1 MTCSQ
6 CGASTPLPADLRIPT
21 FHCAYCNAALSTTA
35 YAGVGAVRVD
45 EMGAFFN
52 AVVESGSAEGHVA
65 PKLVHGTAGMR
76 RMPCFACTAEIEIP
90 LDVTISRVT
99 CTSCG
104 RDAAVNRYISDVE
117 RLQIDMARQV
127 SGNAELKRLIAEGVQ
142 CKRCNAQNT
151 FGDPVP
157 VQLEC
162 TSCRGVILISDYVA
176 SDAVDRSRL
185 RANAY
190 AMRDNLIAKR
200 TASGNRN
207 AIVIVAIIVVVIAIA
222 LGIALTR

>member
-1 MTCSQ
+1 MVCSQ
-6 CGASTPLPADLRIPT
+6 CGASTPLPADLRAPT
-21 FHCAYCNAALSTTA
+21 FHCAYCNAELSTAA

-52 AVVESGSAEGHVA
+52 AVVETGTAEGHVA

-76 RMPCFACTAEIEIP
+76 RMPCFACKTEIDIP
-90 LDVTISRVT
+90 LDVTISKVT

-104 RDAAVNRYISDVE
+104 RDAAVSRYISDAE

-127 SGNAELKRLIAEGVQ
+127 AGNTELERLLAEGVN
-142 CKRCNAQNT
+142 CRRCNAHNT
-151 FGDPVP
+151 VREPVP

-162 TSCRGVILISDYVA
+162 ASCRGVILLSDYIA
-176 SDAVDRSRL
+176 SDAVDRARL
-185 RANAY
+185 KASAY
-190 AMRDNLIAKR
+190 AMRDNLIAKHK
-200 TASGNRN
+200 ASGNRN

-222 LGIALTR
+222 LGVALTR